1 MRCSWFR
8 GRSIK
13 LAGFQRVTFCGRCSV
28 RTNTSL
34 TLTRPCLHANYEGA
48 NGRTLIEMIREYVE
62 MSQALQRNPLLG
74 IQKIA
79 ARYDIDLFAFAKGV
93 LAQASA
99 LGIANELDKA
109 GHEREANR
117 I

>member
-1 MRCSWFR
+1 MRPLQR
-8 GRSIK
+8 EDEY
-13 LAGFQRVTFCGRCSV
+13 LADINAAMR
-28 RTNTSL
+28 
-34 TLTRPCLHANYEGA
+34 LHVNDEGA